1 MPGEPFSDTAGTVA
15 VRGFLHRPAKP
26 SGDALA
32 LTHGAG
38 GNCNGPLLVAVAEA
52 FAAAGFTV
60 LRYDLPFRQQRAFGP
75 PRGAGDADRAGVVAA
90 VGALRKMVKG
100 RIFAGGHSYGGRMTS
115 MVGAVTADFADAL
128 LLFSYPLHAPGR
140 PERPRTAHLPNIKM
154 PVLFIHG
161 TKDGFGSIDE
171 MESARQLI
179 PARTGLLIVENAGHD
194 LGWGARAKRRDE
206 ALPRRVLEGLQALL
220 AKRQ

>member
-15 VRGFLHRPAKP
+15 VRGVLHRPAKP
-26 SGDALA
+26 NGDALA

-38 GNCNGPLLVAVAEA
+38 GNCNGPLLVAVAET
-52 FAAAGFTV
+52 FADAGFIV

-100 RIFAGGHSYGGRMTS
+100 RILAGGHSYGGRMTS
-115 MVGAVTADFADAL
+115 MVAAETPNFADAL

-140 PERPRTAHLPNIKM
+140 PERPRSAHLPNLKM

-161 TKDGFGSIDE
+161 AKDGFGSIDE
-171 MESARQLI
+171 MESARKLV
-179 PARTGLLIVENAGHD
+179 PAPTSLLIVENAGHD

-206 ALPRRVLEGLQALL
+206 TLPQTVLAELRRLL
-220 AKRQ
+220 G

>member
-1 MPGEPFSDTAGTVA
+1 MPAEPFSDTAGTVG

-26 SGDALA
+26 NGDALA

-38 GNCNGPLLVAVAEA
+38 GSCNAPLLVAVAET
-52 FAAAGFTV
+52 FATAGFTV
-60 LRYDLPFRQQRAFGP
+60 LRYDLPFRQQRALGP
-75 PRGAGDADRAGVVAA
+75 PRGAGETDLAGVVAA

-100 RIFAGGHSYGGRMTS
+100 RILAGGHSYGGRMTS
-115 MVGAVTADFADAL
+115 MVAAETADFADAL

-140 PERPRTAHLPNIKM
+140 PERPRIAHLPNLKM

-161 TKDGFGSIDE
+161 TKDGFGSVAE
-171 MESARQLI
+171 MESARKLI
-179 PARTGLLIVENAGHD
+179 PGPTSLLIVENAGHD

-206 ALPRRVLEGLQALL
+206 TLPKQVLEQTQRLL
-220 AKRQ
+220 AGR